1 MLRIFLPL
9 YIILITFI
17 SSFYIAVQYVP
28 GMWLATKT
36 ANINEELTKG
46 TFFLIDEKLKFIP
59 EQRQHQVMSN
69 LQSKFAYPIQ
79 FLEESNSLIGPEVW
93 TDIQHGKVHTENIDK
108 AEYIIKKLPQSEQVV
123 AIAFSEENSEAKHRE
138 AQGTYK
144 LLIDY
149 LAGFSQDNWMDGF
162 HQIQSRFGVPLTL
175 KQSNH
180 ISLTPEQAALFN
192 NGKIVFLENSH
203 DFSYIGKV
211 PNSIYAFV
219 VGPVALP
226 ISIPMLI
233 TVVLAS
239 LIVLLALAVYFW
251 VKPLSSSINT
261 ISQAADAFGNG
272 QLSARASVNTK
283 ATLGKLS
290 GQFNLMAKRIEKL
303 VAGHRDL
310 TNAISHELRT
320 PISRMRFASEIMR
333 ESIDSHNTNRFVAE
347 IDSNIVELETLIDE
361 LLTYA
366 RFEHTVTVDTKE
378 LVPWFEEVIQESDIS
393 IGEINLDMQ
402 VVNVPKN
409 YQFQFNHHYMKRAI
423 DNILINARRYAKNT
437 IKVTLGL
444 AQESNSITITIE
456 DDGIGIPQSEWE
468 TIFEPFSR
476 LDDSRNKSTGGY
488 GLGLAIAKKI
498 VAVHNGEIDVSRSVH
513 LGGACFSIH
522 LPIPNLKKINLSNP
536 QRNLGSV

>member
-444 AQESNSITITIE
+444 AQEANSITITIE